1 MNQTD
6 PALYNDEE
14 LTELL
19 FVEEDR
25 LERRAVDEILSRA
38 DTTAPILSEIV
49 MDKHNWLQELPEWWA
64 PVHATYLLGALG
76 DARGVAPLMAA
87 LRWADAFDNDWVT
100 DFLPAIFGAVGP
112 PSLAAL
118 EAVVSDPAAGW
129 SARDTALKA
138 MASVSINHPEYARA
152 IFRRIG
158 RVFMDE
164 SEDRTVRQFA
174 GQVLLD
180 FRRTEYRMALLKFA
194 REEVAIKQN
203 DAWYPLGFDA
213 EDVEIAFHQAEPELW
228 YYTEDWMR
236 FYEPPEIQRRQKRW
250 ARDRLGR
257 VKLNDRPP
265 GGRGEG
271 RVLNFDPD
279 PGRLRPNDPCPCGS
293 GKKYK
298 NCCLPLDRR
307 QPPEPPEGLE

>member
-1 MNQTD
+1 
-6 PALYNDEE
+6 
-14 LTELL
+14 
-19 FVEEDR
+19 
-25 LERRAVDEILSRA
+25 
-38 DTTAPILSEIV
+38 
-49 MDKHNWLQELPEWWA
+49 
-64 PVHATYLLGALG
+64 
-76 DARGVAPLMAA
+76 
-87 LRWADAFDNDWVT
+87 
-100 DFLPAIFGAVGP
+100 
-112 PSLAAL
+112 
-118 EAVVSDPAAGW
+118 
-129 SARDTALKA
+129 

-152 IFRRIG
+152 IFRRVG
-158 RVFMDE
+158 QVFMDE

-213 EDVEIAFHQAEPELW
+213 EDVEIAFHQSEPELW

-298 NCCLPLDRR
+298 NCCLPVDRSN
-307 QPPEPPEGLE
+307 PPEPPEGLD